1 MKNKIFFI
9 TILIIGLLITSAAY
23 VSKQRSFLTDAM
35 ASFTAEQDSSARE
48 EEAKERFLQQ
58 TKEADKRA
66 AQEYLRQQ

>member
-1 MKNKIFFI
+1 MKNKIFFV
-9 TILIIGLLITSAAY
+9 TILIIGLLITSAY

-35 ASFTAEQDSSARE
+35 ASFAAEQDSSARE
-48 EEAKERFLQQ
+48 EEAKERFFQE

>member
-9 TILIIGLLITSAAY
+9 TILIIGLLITSAY